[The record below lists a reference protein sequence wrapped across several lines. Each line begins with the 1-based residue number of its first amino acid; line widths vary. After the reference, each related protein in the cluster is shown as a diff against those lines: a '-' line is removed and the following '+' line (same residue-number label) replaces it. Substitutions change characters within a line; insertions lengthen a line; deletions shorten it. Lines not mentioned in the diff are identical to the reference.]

1 MTENCADLFIQQH
14 HQTQHQ
20 THQLQQERKFKCAE
34 CDKAF
39 KFKHHLKEHLR
50 IHSGEKP
57 FECRHCLK
65 RFSHSGS
72 YSSHMSSKKCH
83 QQQRLFA
90 SRQKCQF
97 EQQRDGASPATPS
110 LSLPSALFVTHP
122 PFVPSTPPSS
132 ASFPSGFSSSSPSTS
147 APFPS
152 GFSSSPAPFPSG
164 FSSSSPSSSALF
176 PSSFSSFSSLPMPLT
191 FLDQLRLYYQQLQSV
206 LASASLQHQMSTA
219 STFGL
224 QNFLAQTAFAAA
236 ATATNKEHSPHK
248 SEEEEEKNN
257 CCDKNDV
264 PIINDAKSDE
274 KSLQQNLKWQSQRND
289 EQRKKGTKVPK
300 FSNEN
305 EQKINTTENVLEEFM
320 IEQQKKEKEQRNVV
334 KEETKME
341 AEKDEA
347 KHTELTTLEEHFDF
361 ARHNDDETFD
371 ILAEWRPSANGGSA
385 LRPRAF
391 LTDAQVKVLAE
402 QFRRNSLPSK
412 YQLSEMAEQIGV
424 NKRVVQ
430 VWFQNMRA
438 KAKRANRL
446 SAISERLSRNA
457 AMRNAKRDEN
467 GGQTEQSNG
476 KRDEDKTNTT
486 EEEQHKAAERGT
498 NTTALAQLA
507 TERGTNTTALAQ
519 LATERGTNTTALA
532 QLATERGTNTTALA
546 QLATERRTN
555 TTALTQLATE
565 RGTNTTA
572 LAQLATERGTNTTAL
587 AQLATERGTNTTALA
602 QLATERGTNTTALAQ
617 LDPEFFRRLV
627 TNVINRGGGNEEKG
641 AEEKVKK
648 EHPLDLS
655 FRRNEQDEEKWMKI
669 EEDEKLEATDT
680 KREEKEQ
687 RTTGRGT
694 EADACRVWPMPSPF
708 FGFLDKGCQSLQQ
721 MLLRPT
727 SGHSSPALGSAGELP
742 LSSSCSSS
750 STSSSLSDQN
760 HLHRQQSPSQN
771 PTPSSSIWPS
781 SAEFSPTFL
790 SMLGTHPSP
799 AELPHLTEETTS
811 ADAAGEKRTAKGTA
825 ERQRKAQATP
835 AKRRRTQQTDENGGG
850 GTYICDL
857 CDKSF
862 NKQSSLARH
871 KYEHSGQRPYKCPI
885 CEKAFKHKHH
895 LTEHN
900 RLHSGEKPFQ
910 CNKCLKRFS
919 HSGSYSQH
927 MNHRYAYCK
936 PFMQQ
941 RQRAEERT
949 PSKDESTE

>member
-1 MTENCADLFIQQH
+1 MTENCTDLFIQQN

-97 EQQRDGASPATPS
+97 EQQRDGPSPATPS
-110 LSLPSALFVTHP
+110 LSLPSALFVAHP

-132 ASFPSGFSSSSPSTS
+132 APFPSGFSSSPALFPSGFSSSLPSTSAPFPSGFPSSSPSTS

-152 GFSSSPAPFPSG
+152 GFSSSPAPFRSG

-219 STFGL
+219 STIGL

-236 ATATNKEHSPHK
+236 TAINKEHSPQK

-257 CCDKNDV
+257 CCDKSNV
-264 PIINDAKSDE
+264 PIINDPKSDE
-274 KSLQQNLKWQSQRND
+274 RSLQQNLKWQSQRND

-300 FSNEN
+300 FSNGN
-305 EQKINTTENVLEEFM
+305 DQKISTTENVLEEFM
-320 IEQQKKEKEQRNVV
+320 IEQQKKEKEQRNVA

-347 KHTELTTLEEHFDF
+347 KHTELTTLEENFDF
-361 ARHNDDETFD
+361 ARQNDDETFD

-476 KRDEDKTNTT
+476 KRDEEKTNAT
-486 EEEQHKAAERGT
+486 EEEQQKAAERGTNTTALAQLATESGT

-519 LATERGTNTTALA
+519 LATESGTNTTPLA

-546 QLATERRTN
+546 QLATES
-555 TTALTQLATE
+555 
-565 RGTNTTA
+565 
-572 LAQLATERGTNTTAL
+572 
-587 AQLATERGTNTTALA
+587 
-602 QLATERGTNTTALAQ
+602 GTNTTALAQ

-627 TNVINRGGGNEEKG
+627 TNVINRGGGKEEKG
-641 AEEKVKK
+641 AEERVKK

-655 FRRNEQDEEKWMKI
+655 FRRNEQDEEKWMKK
-669 EEDEKLEATDT
+669 EDDEKFEATDP
-680 KREEKEQ
+680 KREGKEQ
-687 RTTGRGT
+687 KTTGRGT
-694 EADACRVWPMPSPF
+694 EADASRVWPMPSPF

-742 LSSSCSSS
+742 LSSSSSCSS
-750 STSSSLSDQN
+750 STSSASSLSDQN

-949 PSKDESTE
+949 PSKDENTE